1 MAATFWKNP
10 DLIIIDEPTNY
21 LDSSEIKNLSNLIK
35 SYQGAI
41 IITTHNIQFAREN
54 MNIFIEIH
62 DGKLSINN

>member
-10 DLIIIDEPTNY
+10 DLVIIDEPTNY

-35 SYQGAI
+35 SYQGGI
-41 IITTHNIQFAREN
+41 IISTHNIQFAREN

-62 DGKLSINN
+62 DGKLSITN